1 MRSNAARVAIM
12 FITIGFV
19 VAAWPNVAGAQTGT
33 FTSSPSSGPAGTTIS
48 AQSVTPCVPPASS
61 PGGGPFIRLTLQRGS
76 VTLGSGT
83 LTSKLMMTFGSAQIP
98 LGSGGSWSGSV
109 TVSSSASPGSAQLTA
124 FCIAGPQAEGA
135 VLEYTPH
142 TFTVTSGG
150 ALARTGGS
158 PWRTTTVGAAL
169 ILAGFACACGR
180 RRRPHQPA

>member
-1 MRSNAARVAIM
+1 MRSTAARVAIM

-76 VTLGSGT
+76 VTL
-83 LTSKLMMTFGSAQIP
+83 GSAQIP